1 VTRWV
6 TPGSGQ
12 AGRRVGRQAGSQ
24 AGKLALRAV
33 AEFLVTVGSY

>member
-1 VTRWV
+1 MTRWV

-24 AGKLALRAV
+24 AGKLTLRAV